1 MRGRRIHD
9 LAAFFCYSITEHDFQ
24 IMVDFPQLT
33 VTLAIR
39 SVRLRGFIW
48 NVYLYARSIIIM
60 KAIIIL
66 ALTFTSSL
74 VFAQTTT
81 YGSFKLVDQALIYQK
96 VFAQDSITSA
106 KLAAYYQ
113 TLPYLANVTQAGEE
127 VNFEFNDLIVDYK
140 KFQFA
145 QVGVPPIIQTGR
157 YSGKAFVNVKEGK
170 YRLTITNIQMT
181 GNIGYKNITTKENL
195 TNYACENNGTAIH
208 QNWCKPNTLGLLEK
222 AFTDKFQFVEV
233 AKKKNDGDW

>member
-1 MRGRRIHD
+1 MKS
-9 LAAFFCYSITEHDFQ
+9 FIT
-24 IMVDFPQLT
+24 
-33 VTLAIR
+33 
-39 SVRLRGFIW
+39 
-48 NVYLYARSIIIM
+48 
-60 KAIIIL
+60 
-66 ALTFTSSL
+66 L
-74 VFAQTTT
+74 VFALIATVTYSQTTS
-81 YGSFKLVDQALIYQK
+81 YGSFKLVDQELIYQK
-96 VFAQDSITSA
+96 VFAQDSVTAA

-113 TLPYLANVTQAGEE
+113 TLPYLSNVTQSGEE

-145 QVGVPPIIQTGR
+145 QVAVPPIVQTGK
-157 YSGKAFVNVKEGK
+157 YSGKAYVNVKEGK

-181 GNIGYKNITTKENL
+181 GNIGYKNITAKENL

-222 AFTDKFQFVEV
+222 AFTDKFQYVEV